1 MTDDTARLADEILGG
16 RRSLSLRDL
25 AERAGVDV
33 EEARAFWRSM
43 GFPGTDSDEPV
54 FTDDDDA
61 AFQRFVALIASDR
74 IGRATAISLTRA
86 LGHSSERLVLWQVE
100 ALVEDAT
107 TRLELDDTTA
117 RLLVLDRLHEFAP
130 ILEAQLVHAWRR
142 QLAAMA
148 GRIAAEFGEART
160 IQGADEDA
168 LPLERA
174 VGFADMVAYTKR
186 TAGLGS
192 QELSTFVHRFE
203 TTARDIISSL
213 GGRVVKTIGDAVLFV
228 ADDVETGVLIGLG
241 LAREIGADD
250 AGPPVRVAVTWG
262 RLLSRFGDV
271 FGPIVNIAA
280 RLTDIA
286 EPGTVLVDPPTAALL
301 GNNPRFTLHPLPER
315 HLPGLGTMAP
325 VQIREA

>member
-1 MTDDTARLADEILGG
+1 MTDDIARLEDEILGG
-16 RRSLSLRDL
+16 RRTLSLRDL

-33 EEARAFWRSM
+33 EEAGAFWRSM
-43 GFPGTDSDEPV
+43 GFPGTDADAPV
-54 FTDDDDA
+54 FTDDDA
-61 AFQRFVALIASDR
+61 AALQRFVALIASDR
-74 IGRATAISLTRA
+74 VARATAISLTRA

-107 TRLELDDTTA
+107 TRLDLDDTTA
-117 RLLVLDRLHEFAP
+117 RLLTLDRLHEFAP
-130 ILEAQLVHAWRR
+130 VLEAQLVHSWRR

-148 GRIAAEFGEART
+148 GRIAAEFGEARA

-174 VGFADMVAYTKR
+174 VGFADMVAYTTR
-186 TAGLGS
+186 TAGFGS
-192 QELSTFVHRFE
+192 HELATFVHRFE
-203 TTARDIISSL
+203 TTARDVISSL

-241 LAREIGADD
+241 LAREMGADD
-250 AGPPVRVAVTWG
+250 ASPPVRVGVTWG

-280 RLTDIA
+280 RLTDVA

-301 GNNPRFTLHPLPER
+301 QSNPRFTLHPLPGR
-315 HLPGLGTMAP
+315 DLAGLGTMAP